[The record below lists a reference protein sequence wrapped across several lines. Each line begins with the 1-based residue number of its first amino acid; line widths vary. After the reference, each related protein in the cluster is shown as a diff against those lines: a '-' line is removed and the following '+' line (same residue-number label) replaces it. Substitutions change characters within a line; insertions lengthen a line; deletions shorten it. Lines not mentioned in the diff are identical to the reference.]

1 MTHKEI
7 HEKVAPGMCLFSV
20 FCGKVMKAWFKL
32 TEVQTNYTGE
42 RTYYTVLESEDTHQV
57 WVDRSANEWFKTKE
71 EAVQWGIAQL
81 EKRVNEWQTQIT
93 SLKKEK

>member
-7 HEKVAPGMCLFSV
+7 YEKVAPGMCLFSV
-20 FCGKVMKAWFKL
+20 FCGKVLKAWYKM
-32 TEVQTNYTGE
+32 TEVHTNYSGD
-42 RTYYTVLESEDTHQV
+42 RTCYTVLESEGTHNV
-57 WVDRSANEWFKTKE
+57 WVDHSANEWFKTKE

-93 SLKKEK
+93 LLKKEK